1 MDAKQARALFNKY
14 VNNECSPE
22 ERELLEKYLDSFQD
36 DSLELSGLNF
46 DEEIKPKMWSKIM
59 SETTKEKQPVVRVL
73 SFSSLLKYAA
83 VIAGIA
89 IGVAIWANLHNTNDQ
104 SLVIGDDKVVL
115 RTSKGTSNE
124 IVIGSISQIND
135 DEGSVIASQEGDV
148 IVYKPKSDIK
158 QLVFNEIEVPRGK
171 TFKVVLSDG
180 TSVHLNSG
188 TIFKFPVNFIQGEER
203 KVFLTGEAYF
213 EVAKDPDHPFLVNTS
228 GMDVRV
234 LGTHF
239 NVSSYEGSV
248 AHAVLIEGSVAV
260 QEKDGGNIV
269 GTEKVIVPGQKASLV
284 SGNIEVQE
292 VDVEDYMGWMRNVLI
307 FNDEPFSEIVKKIER
322 RYNVE
327 IKNDYKELAPVR
339 FNGKFDNETVIDL
352 LETFRASAGFDYH
365 ISDNKVIINQN
376 KRNSL

>member
-1 MDAKQARALFNKY
+1 MDAKQAKALFNKY

-36 DSLELSGLNF
+36 DSLELSDLNF

-73 SFSSLLKYAA
+73 SFSSLMKYAA

-89 IGVAIWANLHNTNDQ
+89 IGVSIWANLHNTNRQ

-115 RTSKGTSNE
+115 RTSEGTSNE
-124 IVIGSISQIND
+124 IVIGGISQIND
-135 DEGSVIASQEGDV
+135 DEGGVIASQEGDV

-213 EVAKDPDHPFLVNTS
+213 EVAKDPEHPFLVNTS

-292 VDVEDYMGWMRNVLI
+292 VDVEDYVGWMRNVLI

-339 FNGKFDNETVIDL
+339 FNGKFDDETVIDL

>member
-36 DSLELSGLNF
+36 DSLELSDLNF
-46 DEEIKPKMWSKIM
+46 DEKIKPKMWSKIM
-59 SETTKEKQPVVRVL
+59 SETTKEKQPVVRAL

-248 AHAVLIEGSVAV
+248 AHTVLIEGSVAV

>member
-135 DEGSVIASQEGDV
+135 DEGGVIASQEGEN
-148 IVYKPKSDIK
+148 
-158 QLVFNEIEVPRGK
+158 L
-171 TFKVVLSDG
+171 
-180 TSVHLNSG
+180 
-188 TIFKFPVNFIQGEER
+188 QGGA
-203 KVFLTGEAYF
+203 F
-213 EVAKDPDHPFLVNTS
+213 
-228 GMDVRV
+228 
-234 LGTHF
+234 
-239 NVSSYEGSV
+239 
-248 AHAVLIEGSVAV
+248 
-260 QEKDGGNIV
+260 
-269 GTEKVIVPGQKASLV
+269 
-284 SGNIEVQE
+284 
-292 VDVEDYMGWMRNVLI
+292 
-307 FNDEPFSEIVKKIER
+307 
-322 RYNVE
+322 
-327 IKNDYKELAPVR
+327 
-339 FNGKFDNETVIDL
+339 
-352 LETFRASAGFDYH
+352 
-365 ISDNKVIINQN
+365 
-376 KRNSL
+376 

>member
-1 MDAKQARALFNKY
+1 MDAKQGRALFNKY

-36 DSLELSGLNF
+36 DSLELSDLNF

-73 SFSSLLKYAA
+73 SFSSVMKYAA

-89 IGVAIWANLHNTNDQ
+89 IGVSIWANLHNTSSQ

-115 RTSKGTSNE
+115 RTSEGTSNE
-124 IVIGSISQIND
+124 IVIGGISQIND
-135 DEGSVIASQEGDV
+135 DEGGVIASQEGDV
-148 IVYKPKSDIK
+148 IVYKPKSDVK

-213 EVAKDPDHPFLVNTS
+213 EVAKDPEHPFLVNTS

-284 SGNIEVQE
+284 SGKFEVQE
-292 VDVEDYMGWMRNVLI
+292 VDVEDYVGWMRNVLI

-327 IKNDYKELAPVR
+327 IKNEYKELAPVR
-339 FNGKFDNETVIDL
+339 FNGKFDDETVIDL

>member
-1 MDAKQARALFNKY
+1 
-14 VNNECSPE
+14 
-22 ERELLEKYLDSFQD
+22 
-36 DSLELSGLNF
+36 
-46 DEEIKPKMWSKIM
+46 
-59 SETTKEKQPVVRVL
+59 VRVL

-248 AHAVLIEGSVAV
+248 AHTVLIEGSVAV

>member
-36 DSLELSGLNF
+36 DSLELSDLNF

-89 IGVAIWANLHNTNDQ
+89 IGVSIWANLYNTNSQ

-124 IVIGSISQIND
+124 IAIGGISQIND
-135 DEGSVIASQEGDV
+135 DEGGVIASQEGDV

-188 TIFKFPVNFIQGEER
+188 TIFKFPINFIQGEER

-213 EVAKDPDHPFLVNTS
+213 EVAKDPEHPFLVNTS

-284 SGNIEVQE
+284 SGNIEVKE
-292 VDVEDYMGWMRNVLI
+292 VDVEDYVGWMRNVLI